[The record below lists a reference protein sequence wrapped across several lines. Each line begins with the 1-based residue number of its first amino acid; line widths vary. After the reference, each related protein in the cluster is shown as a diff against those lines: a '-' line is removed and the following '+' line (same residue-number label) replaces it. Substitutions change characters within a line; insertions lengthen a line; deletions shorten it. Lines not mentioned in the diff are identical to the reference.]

1 MSDFYINDSEYC
13 LADDYFYSSV
23 EKIFDF
29 KNDDIGFNQCFLGDE
44 VRNKEIAKALNE
56 VEAEKQFAFYDL
68 GLTARDQ
75 QLLTSIGIT
84 KFNNEVIVWPKIDN
98 SEILDTLRPMFNLSK
113 GEIGALARVITR
125 ITADIVNL
133 VEADEAEVVIRTR
146 EAHESDGCSYWHI
159 DKNRNQSLKD
169 LDSAEL
175 EIKEYGSN
183 VFLVVLIGESTDYQK
198 VEHQQRELFKKYA
211 NETIFYY
218 GHDAIECRKDDEIT
232 NLFKEE
238 NNISV
243 KRGYG
248 SVHKT
253 GNEGTIHKE
262 PNKSVLGRII
272 LIITP
277 IYKTK

>member
-125 ITADIVNL
+125 ITEDIVSY
-133 VEADEAEVVIRTR
+133 VEATEAEVIIRTK
-146 EAHESDGCSYWHI
+146 EPYESDGCSYWHI

-169 LDSAEL
+169 INSSDLDIRS
-175 EIKEYGSN
+175 YGEM
-183 VFLVVLIGESTDYQK
+183 VFLVVLKGESTDYQTI
-198 VEHQQRELFKKYA
+198 EDQQREMFKKYA
-211 NETIFYY
+211 NETVFYY
-218 GHDAIECRKDDEIT
+218 GHDSTECKKDDEIT
-232 NLFKEE
+232 TLFKKE
-238 NNISV
+238 NNVAV

-253 GNEGTIHKE
+253 GDRGTIHKE
-262 PNKSVLGRII
+262 PNESLLGRII